1 MRTRIKARRIWRQT
15 RGRRRQGSGLV
26 GGIASVATRASRAQ
40 PRAGSR
46 STRIGND
53 ESSGQHG
60 QPGVDDFAEGTTA
73 PRPRDAP
80 RVSSTRTL
88 RRRSEK
94 VWRLFFHF
102 LAKRKSLAPPDPQC
116 AACRTW
122 ASPHGLPPPIRL
134 IQKFPPASFT
144 PLQTL
149 FGGADGGG
157 EEGGGEEVGGGEE
170 EDEVGGDAAGGG
182 DGGGGG
188 GGGREGAAAGGE
200 APEGGGAGGGET
212 PCVAYVKRSA
222 ICPLSGSPS
231 VPIVSATRTM
241 AIGL

>member
-149 FGGADGGG
+149 FG
-157 EEGGGEEVGGGEE
+157 
-170 EDEVGGDAAGGG
+170 
-182 DGGGGG
+182 
-188 GGGREGAAAGGE
+188 
-200 APEGGGAGGGET
+200 PELVPFLELTRSPTRDFFVTRALRRRPRARRLT
-212 PCVAYVKRSA
+212 PQTKNTPTSCRTTATT
-222 ICPLSGSPS
+222 
-231 VPIVSATRTM
+231 TRT
-241 AIGL
+241 ITS